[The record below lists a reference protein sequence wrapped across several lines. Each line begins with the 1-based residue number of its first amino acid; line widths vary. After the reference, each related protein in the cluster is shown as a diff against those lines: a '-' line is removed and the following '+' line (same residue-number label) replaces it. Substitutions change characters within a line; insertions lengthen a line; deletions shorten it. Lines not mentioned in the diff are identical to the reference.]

1 MKVTAIA
8 ALMAIMLAAC
18 ATERATSTPGPSA
31 ARVPPPD
38 AVNVAITVVDI
49 GTGEVTVR
57 GEKPTPCD
65 ELGSIIMPTGD
76 AIEIEIW
83 AEPSEESCAQVAEPF
98 DLSFDFAGAEIG
110 KPIRV
115 NGQEVGRTSG

>member
-8 ALMAIMLAAC
+8 VLMAIMLAAC
-18 ATERATSTPGPSA
+18 GTESATSTPGPSA
-31 ARVPPPD
+31 VRIPPPD
-38 AVNVAITVVDI
+38 AVEVAITGVDI

-65 ELGSIIMPTGD
+65 DLGSIIQPTDD

-83 AEPSEESCAQVAEPF
+83 AEPSDESCAQVVEPF
-98 DLSFDFAGAEIG
+98 ELSFDLAGAGTG
-110 KPIRV
+110 KAIRV
-115 NGQEVGRTSG
+115 NGREVGRTSG

>member
-8 ALMAIMLAAC
+8 ALMAILLAAC
-18 ATERATSTPGPSA
+18 GTERATGIPGPSA
-31 ARVPPPD
+31 AGIPPAD
-38 AVNVAITVVDI
+38 AVDVSITGVDI

-65 ELGSIIMPTGD
+65 ELGSIVRPTDD

-83 AEPSEESCAQVAEPF
+83 AEPSDESCAQVVEPF
-98 DLSFDFAGAEIG
+98 DLSFDLAGSEIG
-110 KPIRV
+110 KPIHV
-115 NGQEVGRTSG
+115 NGQAVGRTSG